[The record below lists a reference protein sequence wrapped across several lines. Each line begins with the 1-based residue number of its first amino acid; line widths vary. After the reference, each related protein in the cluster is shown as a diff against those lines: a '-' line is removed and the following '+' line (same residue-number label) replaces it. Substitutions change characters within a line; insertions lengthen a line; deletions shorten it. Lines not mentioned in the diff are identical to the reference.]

1 MNCNIPKP
9 PKPPKPWERLPQR
22 DKDIIS
28 QVYTDLL
35 NEQLDKDIQVVQEV
49 MIKLGCTI
57 LNEMGLTEEE
67 LLQYVALWRKAYRR
81 IAREQLRQTEWL
93 DEQMARCFP
102 THGFPQD
109 RIDNMK
115 D

>member
-35 NEQLDKDIQVVQEV
+35 NEQLGKDIQTVQEV
-49 MIKLGCTI
+49 MIKLGCVI
-57 LNEMGLTEEE
+57 LAEMGLEE
-67 LLQYVALWRKAYRR
+67 LDLIKYVAKWTRAYRR
-81 IAREQLRQTEWL
+81 LEREQLLNTEWL
-93 DEQMARCFP
+93 DEQMTQCFP

>member
-9 PKPPKPWERLPQR
+9 KKPPKSWEQLPQR

-35 NEQLDKDIQVVQEV
+35 NEQRDKDIQVVQEV
-49 MIKLGCTI
+49 MIKLGCII
-57 LNEMGLTEEE
+57 LNEMGLDE
-67 LLQYVALWRKAYRR
+67 LELIKYVALWTRTYRR
-81 IAREQLRQTEWL
+81 IEREKLRQTEWL
-93 DEQMARCFP
+93 DEQMAQCFP
-102 THGFPQD
+102 TQGFPQD